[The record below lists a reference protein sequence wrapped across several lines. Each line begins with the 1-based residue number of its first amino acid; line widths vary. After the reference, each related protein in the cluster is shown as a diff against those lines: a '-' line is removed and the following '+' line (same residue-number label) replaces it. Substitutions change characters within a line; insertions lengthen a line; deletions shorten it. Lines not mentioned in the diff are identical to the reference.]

1 MHLVRLSTLHRA
13 GFRLLHLDGKAPV
26 GPDNRK
32 LREWTSLPPQPFPEW
47 LAARP
52 SPTANVGVALGG
64 QSPLYGGGFLACL
77 DIDLKDA
84 SPDEVRSVMRLA
96 IEFLGESGLKA
107 PRVKSGQGYH
117 LYFKTTQPFK
127 SKTLARSPRQ
137 IENPNGTKSAAWELA
152 AYSTGRQMVL
162 PPSIHPLTGENY
174 SWIIPPKAI
183 TDFPLVDFESM
194 RGADAAVTKSS
205 HGMHSAAASVLPIPF
220 DPQASLES
228 FKARLSNH
236 HYYAIK
242 TLNKVTDKSLALY
255 VATQALYR
263 AGASHAQINGIL
275 MSDENEISVT
285 MRAHTHSDDFATNL
299 RWLDKYNVQPAL
311 SEIKNR
317 MHFEAVARDIT
328 PAEPEPLE
336 IDTTAAQQMGFMS
349 VTKNG
354 AVIPDYA
361 ALLAYF
367 EEEQGELVVSA
378 EEEEVFQWRG
388 RHYVKLNDREIEAF
402 AEENFNP
409 APSQT
414 MRKEFAAKV
423 GVTNVMSR
431 EMLDTSGRNKIS
443 FLNGVLDTRTM
454 EFLDHSPSRFIRGHL
469 PYDYSPDARAPLF
482 EKWID
487 GLMIGD
493 KDLVAAL
500 QEFLGYIVEG
510 GPYVHHKMLWLS
522 GVGRN
527 GKSTFIDVMKA
538 LIGRQNYISA
548 SLAHLMND
556 KFMSAML
563 DGKLLCASEEV
574 NPGDFKDSGLVK
586 TLTGDGE
593 ITAQRK
599 FKPAFDMT
607 NRAKLVWSLNELPQL
622 SDLTPGMLSRI
633 IIIPFNRFF
642 ADSEQDKTI
651 KQKLFDELPGIFNWA
666 LDGMKRLQKNGA
678 FTTAAASREALE
690 KVEHDSS
697 SVAQWAAVYLI
708 QGDDGDFVPSSELY
722 LHYRKVV
729 PYPSNMT
736 TFFKRMAKL
745 PGLQGLY
752 HRKAHSNGYRNIKLN
767 LGFS

>member
-1 MHLVRLSTLHRA
+1 MRTVRLSILHQA
-13 GFRLLHLDGKAPV
+13 GFRLLHLNGKAPV
-26 GPDNRK
+26 NAG
-32 LREWTSLPPQPFPEW
+32 WTALPPQPFKEW

-52 SPTANVGVALGG
+52 APNSNVGVALGS
-64 QSPLYGGGFLACL
+64 QSPLLGGGFLACL

-84 SPDEVRSVMRLA
+84 TPDETREVMRLA
-96 IEFLGESGLKA
+96 VKFLGDGALKA
-107 PRVKSGQGYH
+107 PRVKSGQGFH
-117 LYFKTTQPFK
+117 VYFKTSEPFK
-127 SKTLARSPRQ
+127 SKVLAKAGRQ
-137 IENPNGTKSAAWELA
+137 ITKPDGSKSAAWELA

-162 PPSIHPLTGENY
+162 PPSIHPLTGERY
-174 SWIIPPKAI
+174 LWIVPPTSLK
-183 TDFPLVDFESM
+183 DFPLIEQSVIGAAAES
-194 RGADAAVTKSS
+194 KSS
-205 HGMHSAAASVLPIPF
+205 HGMHGPAAALPTPF
-220 DPQASLES
+220 DPSAKLDDFRE
-228 FKARLSNH
+228 RLSNH

-242 TLNKVTDKSLALY
+242 TLNKVTDKSSALY
-255 VATQALYR
+255 GAAQALYR
-263 AGASHAQINGIL
+263 AGATHAQINAIL
-275 MSDENEISVT
+275 MDAEHEISRT
-285 MRAHTHSDDFATNL
+285 MSEHTKSDDFAKNL
-299 RWLDKYNVQPAL
+299 SWLNRYSVEPAL
-311 SEIKNR
+311 IEARNR
-317 MHFEAVARDIT
+317 MSFEAVSRQIDV
-328 PAEPEPLE
+328 PKKEDEPKV
-336 IDTTAAQQMGFMS
+336 DTVVAQQMGFMA

-354 AVIPDYA
+354 VVIPDYA
-361 ALLAYF
+361 ALLAFF
-367 EEEQGELVVSA
+367 EESHGEIVVSA

-388 RHYVKLNDREIEAF
+388 RHYVKLTDREIEAF

-409 APSQT
+409 APTQT

-423 GVTNVMSR
+423 GVTNVTNR
-431 EMLDTSGRNKIS
+431 EQLDASGRNKIA

-454 EFLDHSPSRFIRGHL
+454 EFLEHSPERFIRGHL
-469 PYDYSPDARAPLF
+469 PYDYSPDARAPFF

-487 GLMIGD
+487 GLMLHD

-510 GPYVHHKMLWLS
+510 GPYTHHKMLWLS

-538 LIGRQNYISA
+538 LIGKQNYISA

-574 NPGDFKDSGLVK
+574 NPGDFRDSGLVK

-642 ADSEQDKTI
+642 SDAEQDKGI
-651 KQKLFDELPGIFNWA
+651 KAKLFGELPGIFNWA
-666 LDGMKRLQKNGA
+666 LAGMKRLKENGA
-678 FTTAAASREALE
+678 FTVAQASRQALD

-697 SVAQWAAVYLI
+697 SVAQWASVYLMD
-708 QGDDGDFVPSSELY
+708 GNEDDFIPSAELY

-729 PYPSNMT
+729 PHPSGMAV
-736 TFFKRMAKL
+736 FFKRLAKV
-745 PGLQGLY
+745 PGIQGRY
-752 HRKAHSNGYRNIKLN
+752 HRKSLVKGYRCLKFHGGFEPIK
-767 LGFS
+767 

>member
-1 MHLVRLSTLHRA
+1 MRIVRLSTLHQA

-26 GPDNRK
+26 GPDGRLLGK
-32 LREWTSLPPQPFPEW
+32 WTSLPPQPFQEW
-47 LAARP
+47 LAERP
-52 SPTANVGVALGG
+52 SPTSNVGVALGG
-64 QSPLYGGGFLACL
+64 QSPLFGGGYLACL
-77 DIDLKDA
+77 DVDLKDA
-84 SPDEVRSVMRLA
+84 TPKETVEVMRMA
-96 IEFLGESGLKA
+96 VKFFGGDDCSSA

-117 LYFKTTQPFK
+117 IYFKTSEPFK
-127 SKTLARSPRQ
+127 SKLIAKSPRQ
-137 IENPNGTKSAAWELA
+137 ITNSDGSQSAAWELC

-162 PPSIHPLTGENY
+162 PPSIHPLTGKPY
-174 SWIIPPKAI
+174 LWIVPPTSI
-183 TDFPLVDFESM
+183 SSFPLIAHESI
-194 RGADAAVTKSS
+194 GGAAVETKSS
-205 HGMHSAAASVLPIPF
+205 HGIRIGSAAAIPY
-220 DPQASLES
+220 DPDAKLDS
-228 FKARLSNH
+228 FKDKLSHH

-242 TLNKVTDKSLALY
+242 TLNKVTDRSLGLY
-255 VATQALYR
+255 VAVQALYR

-275 MSDENEISVT
+275 MDDDNVMSTT
-285 MRAHTHSDDFATNL
+285 MPAHTKSDDFAVNL
-299 RWLDKYNVQPAL
+299 NWLDKYNTVKAL
-311 SEIKNR
+311 AEIKNR
-317 MHFEAVARDIT
+317 ISFEAVAKQIEA
-328 PAEPEPLE
+328 PKAEPETKP
-336 IDTTAAQQMGFMS
+336 DTVAAQHMGFMA

-354 AVIPDYA
+354 AVLPDYP

-367 EEEQGELVVSA
+367 EEVHGQVVVSA

-388 RHYVKLNDREIEAF
+388 RNYVKLTDREVESF

-423 GVTNVMSR
+423 GVTNVVNR
-431 EMLDTSGRNKIS
+431 EQLDASARNKIA
-443 FLNGVLDTRTM
+443 FLNGVLDTITM
-454 EFLDHSPSRFIRGHL
+454 EFHSHSPERFIRGHL
-469 PYDYSPDARAPLF
+469 PYDYSPDARAPFF
-482 EKWID
+482 ERWID
-487 GLMIGD
+487 NLMLHD

-510 GPYVHHKMLWLS
+510 GPYTHHKMLWLS

-574 NPGDFKDSGLVK
+574 NPGDFRDSGLVK

-642 ADSEQDKTI
+642 SDAEQDKGI
-651 KQKLFDELPGIFNWA
+651 KGKLFSELPGIFNWA
-666 LDGMKRLQKNGA
+666 LQGMHRLKEKGS
-678 FTTAAASREALE
+678 FTTAKASRDALE

-697 SVAQWAAVYLI
+697 SVAQWASLYL
-708 QGDDGDFVPSSELY
+708 GEGTDDDFVPSSELY

-729 PYPSNMT
+729 PHPHGMAM
-736 TFFKRMAKL
+736 FFKRLAKV
-745 PGLQGLY
+745 PGVAGRY
-752 HRKAHSNGYRNIKLN
+752 HRKADCNGYRSLKLN
-767 LGFS
+767 LGFNQ